1 MTQTTCYEL
10 RIGDRVL
17 ALQLPHHSIE
27 LRPNTIATDRSMDEW
42 INSCLN
48 EPLEFPPLPLALLDD
63 DRIAIAV
70 EDGVPEANAIVCALV
85 RYLVQHG
92 TQQVMITVVLG
103 SDNQDWRDRLLR
115 ELESQEFSEV
125 RVVKHDPTNQEA
137 HGYVGAS
144 QSADPIY
151 IQRDLFEAEV
161 VLPIY
166 CIRTPESPSAS
177 DKYAMSP
184 SFANADTQHRWNL
197 AWLEDNVQHL
207 HLQEKLSHEAGWL
220 MGVQFAIAVVPSS
233 DGRVSAILGGT
244 ADHVFRKASELVRV
258 ESKMLSGAH
267 SLVIAFVEGDR
278 SQQSWMNVARA
289 AAHADMQLDSQGGI
303 VICSDVDHLSIGIQQ
318 LATDEQDEHLQRRLL
333 KSDLEDAFAAAVLS
347 HIKGRRSVYLMSQL
361 SAPQIEN
368 LGLAFIGNVEDIE
381 RLCASADGVCAMR
394 SAQF

>member
-1 MTQTTCYEL
+1 MTQSTCFEL

-289 AAHADMQLDSQGGI
+289 AAHADMQLDSQGSI

-347 HIKGRRSVYLMSQL
+347 QIKGRRSVYLMSQL
-361 SAPQIEN
+361 SASQIEN

-381 RLCASADGVCAMR
+381 RLCASADEVCAMR

>member
-1 MTQTTCYEL
+1 MIQSTHYEL

-17 ALQLPHHSIE
+17 AIQLPSHAIE
-27 LRPNTIATDRSMDEW
+27 LRPNTIATDRTMQDW
-42 INSCLN
+42 IESCLN
-48 EPLEFPPLPLALLDD
+48 EPLEFPPLPLAILDD

-70 EDGVPEANAIVCALV
+70 EDGVPEANAIICALV

-92 TQQVMITVVLG
+92 TQQTLITVVLG
-103 SDNQDWRDRLLR
+103 SDNQDWRDRLLG
-115 ELESQEFSEV
+115 ELANDNLSEV
-125 RVVKHDPTNQEA
+125 RVVKHDPTNQES

-177 DKYAMSP
+177 DKYGMSP

-233 DGRVSAILGGT
+233 DGRVSAILGGN
-244 ADHVFRKASELVRV
+244 ADHVFRQASELVRI
-258 ESKMLSGAH
+258 ESKPLNGNH
-267 SLVIAFVEGDR
+267 SLVLAFVEGDR
-278 SQQSWMNVARA
+278 SQQSWMNIARA
-289 AAHADMQLDSQGGI
+289 AAHADMQLDSQGSI
-303 VICSDVDHLSIGIQQ
+303 VICSDIDHLSIGMQQ

-333 KSDLEDAFAAAVLS
+333 KSDLEDAFAAAVIS
-347 HIKGRRSVYLMSQL
+347 SIQGRRSVYLMSKIPA
-361 SAPQIEN
+361 SQIES
-368 LGLAFIGNVEDIE
+368 LGLAFIENAEDIE